1 MRFSIWPGNNQPWE
15 DIVEVATHAEAT
27 GWDRAY
33 VCDHFMPDGESAD
46 DAELTPYHEATAL
59 VSALAASTT
68 RIGLSTLVLS
78 VTYRH
83 PAVLANWA
91 VTIQEI
97 SGGRLTLGLGAGWQ
111 LNEHGQY
118 GIALGGPGERVD
130 RFVEAIEVTTTLL
143 HERESTYAGRHFQLD
158 RALMEPK
165 ARIPLLLAGKGDRM
179 LGVIAR
185 HADEWNMWAMP
196 DVIAARRAELDR
208 RCEQIGRAPAE
219 IATSTQALWFL
230 DDAEASARAAAG
242 PDPRPALG
250 GSIEQCAETVAG
262 WRDVGVAEVIVPDL
276 TLGRGARRLEAMDRI
291 ITELAPSF
299 R

>member
-1 MRFSIWPGNNQPWE
+1 
-15 DIVEVATHAEAT
+15 
-27 GWDRAY
+27 
-33 VCDHFMPDGESAD
+33 
-46 DAELTPYHEATAL
+46 
-59 VSALAASTT
+59 
-68 RIGLSTLVLS
+68 
-78 VTYRH
+78 
-83 PAVLANWA
+83 
-91 VTIQEI
+91 
-97 SGGRLTLGLGAGWQ
+97 
-111 LNEHGQY
+111 
-118 GIALGGPGERVD
+118 
-130 RFVEAIEVTTTLL
+130 
-143 HERESTYAGRHFQLD
+143 
-158 RALMEPK
+158 MEPK

-196 DVIAARRAELDR
+196 DVIAARRNRSRCGADR
-208 RCEQIGRAPAE
+208 ALRE
-219 IATSTQALWFL
+219 IATSTQALWF

-262 WRDVGVAEVIVPDL
+262 WRDVGVAEVIVPGL

>member
-1 MRFSIWPGNNQPWE
+1 MRFSIWTSNSQPWD
-15 DIVEVATHAEAT
+15 DIAEVVGHAEAT

-33 VCDHFMPDGESAD
+33 VCDHFMPDGQDAD

-59 VSALAASTT
+59 VAALAASTT
-68 RIGLSTLVLS
+68 RIELSTLVLS

-91 VTIQEI
+91 ASVAEI
-97 SGGRLTLGLGAGWQ
+97 SDDRLTLGLGAGWQ

-118 GIALGGPGERVD
+118 GIALGEPGERVA
-130 RFVEAIEVTTTLL
+130 RFVEAVEITRALLTERATTY
-143 HERESTYAGRHFQLD
+143 RGAHFQLE
-158 RALMEPK
+158 RAVMEPK

-185 HADEWNMWAMP
+185 HADEWNMWSMP
-196 DVIAARRAELDR
+196 PVIAERRAALDAH
-208 RCEQIGRAPAE
+208 CERIGRDPAT

-230 DDAEASARAAAG
+230 DDPDGLARATSG
-242 PDPRPALG
+242 SDPRPAIG
-250 GSIEQCAETVAG
+250 ATIDECAATIAA
-262 WRDVGVAEVIVPDL
+262 WRDAGVDEVIVPDF
-276 TLGRGARRLEAMDRI
+276 TFGRGGRRIETMDRI
-291 ITELAPSF
+291 VEELAPSF